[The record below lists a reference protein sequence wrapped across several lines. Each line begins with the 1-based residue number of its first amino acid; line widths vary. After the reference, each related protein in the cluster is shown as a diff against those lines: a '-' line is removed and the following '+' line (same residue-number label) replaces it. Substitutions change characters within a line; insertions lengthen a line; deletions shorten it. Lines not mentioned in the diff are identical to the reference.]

1 MAENG
6 NVPATWYKYDW
17 PLKENDQAPK
27 PSQANYST
35 ENCSWLQEMFGSIL
49 GKQPWELTLRYEN
62 NTPDD
67 RTDDI
72 DVSYSGANNWY
83 AYSKKH
89 KEKSV
94 EQLRYEV
101 AAKKS
106 ARLRLFENNSPA
118 GIDYF
123 QDVN

>member
-6 NVPATWYKYDW
+6 NVPATWYQYDW
-17 PLKENDQAPK
+17 PLEEVAGAPK
-27 PSQANYST
+27 PSRANYST
-35 ENCSWLQEMFGSIL
+35 ENCSWLHEMFGSIL
-49 GKQPWELTLRYEN
+49 GQQPWDLTLRYEN

-72 DVSYSGANNWY
+72 DVPYSGANNWD
-83 AYSKKH
+83 AHSRKH
-89 KEKSV
+89 REKSP

-118 GIDYF
+118 GIEYF
-123 QDVN
+123 KDVN